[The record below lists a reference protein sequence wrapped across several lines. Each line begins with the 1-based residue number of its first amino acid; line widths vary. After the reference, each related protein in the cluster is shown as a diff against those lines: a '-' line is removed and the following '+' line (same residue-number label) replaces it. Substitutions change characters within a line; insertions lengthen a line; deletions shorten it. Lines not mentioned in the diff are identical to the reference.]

1 MCHTTTST
9 PSPRAARGTRHPIG
23 RTCAGRAIAGGRMGG
38 IEGQV
43 RCSYRIEF
51 NCETTGFRHVSI
63 LPEVSAKIKSTFS
76 GKHLGNSGR
85 LPPPA
90 PAGRKSKSE
99 GSKRHN
105 VLQWAE
111 TLGQKKLGTWSHGA
125 TWASAAPFKTKAAG
139 QIRRAERTA
148 RRQARA
154 RGRDPGQLFVRRF
167 VGLLLEAAA

>member
-1 MCHTTTST
+1 MFNSIRQFRKKR
-9 PSPRAARGTRHPIG
+9 PRWPDIQA
-23 RTCAGRAIAGGRMGG
+23 
-38 IEGQV
+38 E
-43 RCSYRIEF
+43 
-51 NCETTGFRHVSI
+51 
-63 LPEVSAKIKSTFS
+63 
-76 GKHLGNSGR
+76 
-85 LPPPA
+85 
-90 PAGRKSKSE
+90 KSE

-154 RGRDPGQLFVRRF
+154 RGRDPEQLYVRRR